1 VPAILTRYILRRWA
15 TPFLGALFFYGFL
28 LISWEMIAI
37 SREIFS
43 QGAPLRWMFPL
54 LLLSLPETFSMV
66 LPMAAVLGGLLGT
79 QQLMEGSEL
88 VAAQG
93 LGAGRKTW
101 YAPWGILACG
111 LLLLA
116 SLNAHLLVPA
126 SASLQQTVRQKMSEA
141 ARAKFLRP
149 GSPPWHPPGSPDTA
163 FWVSEEGQ
171 VHLMESTPQGTQH
184 LTAARMTYALENTA
198 AGNAELQIHLSDLQ
212 GVHFQPGGDGSVI
225 HLKQQQQTLR
235 FAMPSGPRL
244 LAAIPLRYESTW
256 ALAGHCLNGGV
267 PDIQRRQSAIELG
280 RRITLPLA
288 SIALLL
294 MGVALGFGHPRFF
307 RGGAVIK
314 SLGVILAYYLLM
326 KYTENMLLGGKVK
339 SLFPVMIPPFLFL
352 AAGWFILNQRLS
364 PHRSRQ
370 GPGTLFLKLLGRNLH
385 LAPIY
390 SWVSGAKASLLC
402 WIHGQGTRRGVFR
415 HWSTIAWWRNWGLTL
430 GSLLTL
436 DLLIEFSNL
445 AGDLSNNK
453 IHFIVFIKY
462 WLWNL
467 PPFLEVAF
475 PVSFLLGTML
485 ALSEAALNREW
496 LAIRAGGVSLLQWIW
511 ASRFA
516 WAAVALATFFL
527 QAGLA
532 PTARTRSRELYQ
544 QILKRPSRSASSS
557 PWMHL
562 GSTGVLWHLAPD
574 VRWGFPLKGPGEAP
588 ILLRWQPGS
597 ERSEALAWG
606 GMHMVPGPTADS
618 LFPDRALQSAPS
630 ASEAPTLDLFKWQR
644 WAPDPERSYLLW
656 SRLLGWLAGPLLVLA
671 LLSYAFPGPRQ
682 GRGQAIGAG
691 LVGGLVFL
699 GLQTL
704 FGGAARASEIP
715 AYWGILAPF
724 LLLAAFSLVRLSR
737 LRT

>member
-1 VPAILTRYILRRWA
+1 
-15 TPFLGALFFYGFL
+15 
-28 LISWEMIAI
+28 
-37 SREIFS
+37 
-43 QGAPLRWMFPL
+43 
-54 LLLSLPETFSMV
+54 
-66 LPMAAVLGGLLGT
+66 
-79 QQLMEGSEL
+79 
-88 VAAQG
+88 
-93 LGAGRKTW
+93 
-101 YAPWGILACG
+101 
-111 LLLLA
+111 
-116 SLNAHLLVPA
+116 
-126 SASLQQTVRQKMSEA
+126 
-141 ARAKFLRP
+141 
-149 GSPPWHPPGSPDTA
+149 
-163 FWVSEEGQ
+163 
-171 VHLMESTPQGTQH
+171 
-184 LTAARMTYALENTA
+184 
-198 AGNAELQIHLSDLQ
+198 
-212 GVHFQPGGDGSVI
+212 
-225 HLKQQQQTLR
+225 
-235 FAMPSGPRL
+235 
-244 LAAIPLRYESTW
+244 
-256 ALAGHCLNGGV
+256 
-267 PDIQRRQSAIELG
+267 
-280 RRITLPLA
+280 
-288 SIALLL
+288 

-326 KYTENMLLGGKVK
+326 KYAENMLLSGKVK
-339 SLFPVMIPPFLFL
+339 SLFPVMVPPFLFFI
-352 AAGWFILNQRLS
+352 AGWFILNQRLS
-364 PHRSRQ
+364 PHRTRQ
-370 GPGTLFLKLLGRNLH
+370 GPGTRLLKFLGRRMH
-385 LAPIY
+385 LAPLY
-390 SWVSGAKASLLC
+390 ARVSGAKASLLC
-402 WIHGQGTRRGVFR
+402 WMHGQGTRRGVFR

-516 WAAVALATFFL
+516 WAAVALATFLL

-532 PTARTRSRELYQ
+532 PVARTHSRELYQ
-544 QILKRPSRSASSS
+544 QILKRPPRSASTS

-562 GSTGVLWHLAPD
+562 GSTGVLWHLAPE

-597 ERSEALAWG
+597 EQSEALAWG
-606 GMHMVPGPTADS
+606 GMHLVPGPTADS
-618 LFPDRALQSAPS
+618 LFPDRALQAAPS
-630 ASEAPTLDLFKWQR
+630 ASEAPTLALFKWQH

-724 LLLAAFSLVRLSR
+724 LLLAAFSLVRVSR

>member
-1 VPAILTRYILRRWA
+1 MPSVLTRYILRRWT
-15 TPFLGALFFYGFL
+15 TPFLGGLFFYGFL
-28 LISWEMIAI
+28 LVSWEMVAI
-37 SREIFS
+37 SKEIFS

-93 LGAGRKTW
+93 LGAGRRTW
-101 YAPWGILACG
+101 FSPWVILACG

-116 SLNAHLLVPA
+116 SVNAHLLVPA
-126 SASLQQTVRQKMSEA
+126 SANLQQTLRRKMSEA
-141 ARAKFLRP
+141 AKARFLRP

-163 FWVSEEGQ
+163 FWVSESGQ
-171 VHLMESTPQGTQH
+171 IHLMESTAQGTQH
-184 LTAARMTYALENTA
+184 MTASKMTYALENTSV
-198 AGNAELQIHLSDLQ
+198 GNAEIRLHLSDLQ
-212 GVHFQPGGDGSVI
+212 GVLYQPSGDGSVI
-225 HLKQQQQTLR
+225 HLKQEQQILR
-235 FAMPSGPRL
+235 FAIPSGPRL
-244 LAAIPLRYESTW
+244 LTPVPLRYESSK
-256 ALAGHCLNGGV
+256 ALFQTYGDARIPEL
-267 PDIQRRQSAIELG
+267 QRQQSAIELS

-288 SIALLL
+288 GVSLLL
-294 MGVALGFGHPRFF
+294 MGIALGFGHPRFY

-314 SLGVILAYYLLM
+314 SLGVILVYYLLM
-326 KYTENMLLGGKVK
+326 KYIENMLLGGKVK
-339 SLFPVMIPPFLFL
+339 SIYPTLILPFFFL
-352 AAGWFILNQRLS
+352 GAGWFILSYRLK
-364 PHRSRQ
+364 PHRTR
-370 GPGTLFLKLLGRNLH
+370 PGLGGLALRSLGHTLH
-385 LAPIY
+385 LGPLHARMAAAK
-390 SWVSGAKASLLC
+390 SSMLQWV
-402 WIHGQGTRRGVFR
+402 HGQGTRHGIFR
-415 HWSTIAWWRNWGLTL
+415 HWSTLAWWRNWGLTL
-430 GSLLTL
+430 GSLLAL

-445 AGDLSNNK
+445 AGDLSKNN
-453 IHFIVFIKY
+453 IHLVVFIKY
-462 WLWNL
+462 WIWNL

-475 PVSFLLGTML
+475 PVSFLLGSML
-485 ALSEAALNREW
+485 TLSEAALNREW

-516 WAAVALATFFL
+516 WGTVALATFLL

-532 PTARTRSRELYQ
+532 PMARTQARRLYY
-544 QILKRPSRSASSS
+544 QILQRPQGAASTA
-557 PWMHL
+557 PWMYL
-562 GSTGVLWHLAPD
+562 GSTGVLWHLSPE
-574 VRWGFPLKGPGEAP
+574 VRWGFPLKSPGEAP
-588 ILLRWQPGS
+588 ILLRWQPGT

-606 GMHMVPGPTADS
+606 GAHLVAGPATEV
-618 LFPDRALQSAPS
+618 LFPDRALRDAPS
-630 ASEAPTLDLFKWQR
+630 ASEAQTLDLVEWQR

-671 LLSYAFPGPRQ
+671 MLSYAFPGPRQ
-682 GRGQAIGAG
+682 GRGQAIGVG

-724 LLLAAFSLVRLSR
+724 LLLGGSALARVSK